1 MRKNILKIGIVLMIF
16 TIIAMTM
23 QIVEASSFDL
33 NEIVSEDGDGSSLA
47 TPTPTA
53 VPTATPTSTPTPT
66 TAPTAT
72 ATPTQATNT
81 TLPKTGANENII
93 IGLMVVFV
101 AIGIYTFKKSTDY
114 NM

>member
-33 NEIVSEDGDGSSLA
+33 NEIVSEDGNGSSLA

-53 VPTATPTSTPTPT
+53 VPTATPTPT

-81 TLPKTGANENII
+81 TLPKTGANENAI